1 MAEEFKPIDF
11 DSLGSQKK
19 KEIPEGQ
26 ESSTFDINNDGSVG
40 FGDVLSGLGDVLL
53 SVPRGVLDAGQGV
66 IDTVDMATN
75 WVGIDI
81 PDTDINFL
89 GDSKTMVGRGAQGL
103 TNFLA
108 GFVPI
113 AGQISKGAKGVQ
125 FLSKAAQAAKTTK
138 KGAAAVV
145 VGRGAVAGGITDFAV
160 MDAEMGNLSTMIQDT
175 PALQGLQNP
184 ITEYLAHDG
193 DDSELEKRIKNV
205 MEGAGLGIFFDG
217 MIESVK
223 AIRAGQRVRRAG
235 GTPEEAAAARDAEIK
250 PKKPEAE
257 VVDAPDWATP
267 EDTLNSKNE
276 VIGYHGSPT
285 LPEGQLPTTKEAME
299 VPGAVFFSNSEDVA
313 YGYSFERE
321 FGEIV
326 GEEAGN
332 IQKVALKLENPKVL
346 DFTDEVPDATTLS
359 RLVKEA
365 KAEGHDG
372 LILRN
377 VDDTVE
383 SSGEVATTYAV
394 FKDEQMSLD
403 VAASGKPKDTPP
415 PKGPRDPSDPPVDDG
430 AGPRDSGGDDLE
442 GRKPGA
448 RDEKY
453 FEENLDRVS
462 DDRSVRQIVKN
473 VVDDAREAGEVAPA
487 ERKSHAEM
495 YDEAMDDLDELDEM
509 MGESSGT
516 LKEALAVE
524 GEKAVSGIRRIR
536 RLRLLQ
542 KRAAERAKAA
552 AEDLAA
558 DGGSRDK
565 QRAYAEARQKL
576 RSVTLAGIEVK
587 RELARELSGL
597 TYTVDDLPEVA
608 HLTARLDDGADDA
621 LDDLLSEAGGGNR
634 DIGASRLVDEA
645 RKVVALADAAG
656 DAGVVGAVR
665 KTPGV
670 GKMAMTV
677 WVNGLLSGPKTQ
689 LVNALSGALAT
700 AVRPAEKAAGR
711 FFTGDVRGA
720 MAQLAQYNYILQ
732 HAGAATRLAI
742 KTLKS
747 NEPIL
752 LRGGKV
758 SEILDASGQE
768 SAAVMAAKYSF
779 LTRAGVG
786 IATSPT
792 RVLQS
797 VDEFFKQLNYR
808 SQVMADLQATAAQKG
823 YDDSWV
829 RESAEKIFTRDELF
843 TKDSIRRQAVKAAH
857 DEGLEPGSKEFNR
870 FVRRYY
876 GEMYDKELV
885 QIANQGK
892 RAAEDVTF
900 TRALDEKGQGT
911 IINRSKAIQDIKA
924 NFGFTGNLLLPFVR
938 TPAQLIEF
946 FHRRSL
952 GLATEALRGNVAEA
966 DRGFAAQFQRLR
978 ENGIKEL
985 AGATKEQ
992 RADFMGR
999 LAVGTTLY
1007 GSIATAA
1014 SMDMLTGSGPKDV
1027 NQRRLLEQSG
1037 WQPYSVKIGGSYYS
1051 YRRFDPFSSFIQVI
1065 ADVQDHVRYNT
1076 RFKGED
1082 EVEIGPYEEITT
1094 GISFVLANLVRNKSF
1109 FAGMSAFVEALGDTS
1124 GRKWTT
1130 FSRQMVGSLMPSIA
1144 SQLNQE
1150 YLDNELREPRS
1161 AVDAF
1166 MRRTPF
1172 LSDELPPRRDLFGKP
1187 LTVAETITSPILP
1200 GPLEV
1205 KTTSRSAVRRELAE
1219 VGANFGNPRKERS
1232 GLDLTQYKMGK
1243 YDAFDRYQVLVG
1255 EIRIGGRTMEQQMSR
1270 LIQRS
1275 QYKRMGRESKMD
1287 QLSKILRQYR
1297 DAAWWQLVKE
1307 NPQIKRD
1314 LRTSDQNEA
1323 RDMRGQQQL
1332 PLSYQ

>member
-11 DSLGSQKK
+11 DSLGSQQK
-19 KEIPEGQ
+19 KEMPEGQ
-26 ESSTFDINNDGSVG
+26 ESSTFDLNDDGSVG

-138 KGAAAVV
+138 KGAAAVS

-184 ITEYLAHDG
+184 ITDFLAHDG

-235 GTPEEAAAARDAEIK
+235 GTPEEAAAARNAEIK
-250 PKKPEAE
+250 PKPEAE
-257 VVDAPDWATP
+257 PKPESEPKPDADPESKPVVD
-267 EDTLNSKNE
+267 S
-276 VIGYHGSPT
+276 
-285 LPEGQLPTTKEAME
+285 
-299 VPGAVFFSNSEDVA
+299 
-313 YGYSFERE
+313 
-321 FGEIV
+321 
-326 GEEAGN
+326 
-332 IQKVALKLENPKVL
+332 
-346 DFTDEVPDATTLS
+346 
-359 RLVKEA
+359 
-365 KAEGHDG
+365 
-372 LILRN
+372 
-377 VDDTVE
+377 
-383 SSGEVATTYAV
+383 
-394 FKDEQMSLD
+394 
-403 VAASGKPKDTPP
+403 
-415 PKGPRDPSDPPVDDG
+415 
-430 AGPRDSGGDDLE
+430 DDLE

-448 RDEKY
+448 RGEKY

-462 DDRSVRQIVKN
+462 DDRTVRQLVKD
-473 VVDDAREAGEVAPA
+473 VVDDARDAGEVAPA

-495 YDEAMDDLDELDEM
+495 YGEAADDLDELDQM
-509 MGESSGT
+509 MGESSGR
-516 LKEALAVE
+516 LKEALADE
-524 GEKAVSGIRRIR
+524 GEKAVSGIQRVR

-542 KRAAERAKAA
+542 KRASDKAVEAARAVA
-552 AEDLAA
+552 AETSP
-558 DGGSRDK
+558 GMDK
-565 QRAYAEARQKL
+565 LRAFVEARQKL

-587 RELARELSGL
+587 RALAREFSGL
-597 TYTVDDLPEVA
+597 AYSVDDLPEVP
-608 HLTARLDDGADDA
+608 HITAKLDDGVDDA
-621 LDDLLSEAGGGNR
+621 LDDVFAEAGGGNT
-634 DIGASRLVDEA
+634 DIGVSRIRDEA
-645 RKVVALADAAG
+645 QKIVDIADTSG
-656 DAGVVGAVR
+656 DTAVVGAVR
-665 KTPGV
+665 KTPGI
-670 GKMAMTV
+670 GKMTMSA

-700 AVRPAEKAAGR
+700 SFRPAEKALGR
-711 FFTGDVRGA
+711 FWTGDVSGA
-720 MAQLAQYNYILQ
+720 MTQLAQYNYILQ
-732 HAGAATRLAI
+732 HAGAATRLAG
-742 KTLKS
+742 KS
-747 NEPIL
+747 LVDNKPIL
-752 LRGGKV
+752 LKGGKV
-758 SEILDASGQE
+758 SEVLDASGQE
-768 SAAVMAAKYSF
+768 ASAVMAAKYGI
-779 LTRAGVG
+779 LGT
-786 IATSPT
+786 IATLPT
-792 RVLQS
+792 RTLQT

-808 SQVMADLQATAAQKG
+808 SQVMVDLKTTAAQKG
-823 YDDSWV
+823 YDDNWV
-829 RESAEKIFTRDELF
+829 RESAEKMFSQDEMF
-843 TKDSIRRQAVKAAH
+843 TKDSIRRQAARAAKE
-857 DEGLEPGSKEFNR
+857 EGLESGSKEFNT
-870 FVRRYY
+870 FVRRFY
-876 GEMYDKELV
+876 GEMYDQELV

-900 TRALDEKGQGT
+900 TRELGEKGQGN
-911 IINRSKAIQDIKA
+911 IIKLAKKLQDVKGSSA
-924 NFGFTGNLLLPFVR
+924 VGTVLLPFVR
-938 TPAQLIEF
+938 TPAQLVEF

-952 GLATEALRGNVAEA
+952 GLVSEALRGNVADA
-966 DRGFAAQFQRLR
+966 NRGFGAQFQRLR
-978 ENGIKEL
+978 EGSIKEL

-999 LAVGTTLY
+999 LAAGGTLY
-1007 GSIATAA
+1007 GSIYAAA

-1037 WQPYSVKIGGSYYS
+1037 WQPYSIKFGDTYYS

-1065 ADVQDHVRYNT
+1065 ADVQDHMRYNT

-1082 EVEIGPYEEITT
+1082 EVEADIYEQFYT
-1094 GISFVLANLVRNKSF
+1094 GMAFVTANLIRNKSF
-1109 FAGMSAFVEALGDTS
+1109 FAGASAFADALGDPS
-1124 GRKWTT
+1124 GNAFLTLG
-1130 FSRQMVGSLMPSIA
+1130 RQLTGSIIPAIVA
-1144 SQLNQE
+1144 QTNQE
-1150 YLDNELREPRS
+1150 YFDNELREPRGFL
-1161 AVDAF
+1161 DAIR
-1166 MRRTPF
+1166 RRTYGF
-1172 LSDELPPRRDLFGKP
+1172 SDELPPRRDLFGKP

-1219 VGANFGNPRKERS
+1219 VGANFGNPRKTR
-1232 GLDLTQYKMGK
+1232 GDLDLTQYKMGK
-1243 YDAFDRYQVLVG
+1243 YDAYDRFQVLVG
-1255 EIRIGGRTMEQQMSR
+1255 EIRLGGRTMEQQMSR

-1275 QYKRMGRESKMD
+1275 QYKRMGRESKME
-1287 QLSKILRQYR
+1287 QLNKILRQYR

>member
-1 MAEEFKPIDF
+1 MTEFEDF
-11 DSLGSQKK
+11 DADGIVKSIQEKNTKPGS
-19 KEIPEGQ
+19 
-26 ESSTFDINNDGSVG
+26 SSTFDINNDGSVG
-40 FGDVLSGLGDVLL
+40 FGDVLSGLGDV
-53 SVPRGVLDAGQGV
+53 VAAPFRGVLDAGQGL
-66 IDTVDMATN
+66 IDTADMVTN

-138 KGAAAVV
+138 KGAAAVS

-184 ITEYLAHDG
+184 ITDFLAHDG

-223 AIRAGQRVRRAG
+223 AVRAGQRVRRAG

-250 PKKPEAE
+250 PKPEAE
-257 VVDAPDWATP
+257 PKPDADPESKPVVD
-267 EDTLNSKNE
+267 S
-276 VIGYHGSPT
+276 
-285 LPEGQLPTTKEAME
+285 
-299 VPGAVFFSNSEDVA
+299 
-313 YGYSFERE
+313 
-321 FGEIV
+321 
-326 GEEAGN
+326 
-332 IQKVALKLENPKVL
+332 
-346 DFTDEVPDATTLS
+346 
-359 RLVKEA
+359 
-365 KAEGHDG
+365 
-372 LILRN
+372 
-377 VDDTVE
+377 
-383 SSGEVATTYAV
+383 
-394 FKDEQMSLD
+394 
-403 VAASGKPKDTPP
+403 
-415 PKGPRDPSDPPVDDG
+415 
-430 AGPRDSGGDDLE
+430 DDLE

-448 RDEKY
+448 RGEKY

-462 DDRSVRQIVKN
+462 DDRSVRQVVKD

-495 YDEAMDDLDELDEM
+495 YSEAADDLDELDQM

-516 LKEALAVE
+516 LKEALAEE

-536 RLRLLQ
+536 RLRVLQ
-542 KRAAERAKAA
+542 RRAAERAKKA
-552 AEDLAA
+552 AEDLAG
-558 DGGSRDK
+558 DPGSRDK
-565 QRAYAEARQKL
+565 QRAYAESRQKL
-576 RSVTLAGIEVK
+576 RSTTLAGIEVK

-597 TYTVDDLPEVA
+597 AYTVDDLPEVA
-608 HLTARLDDGADDA
+608 HLTAKLDDGSDDA

-645 RKVVALADAAG
+645 KKVVALGEAAG
-656 DAGVVGAVR
+656 DSGVTEAIR
-665 KTPGV
+665 KSPGV
-670 GKMAMTV
+670 GKMAMTA

-711 FFTGDVRGA
+711 FFTGDVKGA
-720 MAQLAQYNYILQ
+720 VTQLAQYNYILQ

-752 LRGGKV
+752 LKGGKV

-768 SAAVMAAKYSF
+768 SSAVMAAKYSF

-786 IATSPT
+786 FVTSPT
-792 RVLQS
+792 RALQT

-823 YDDSWV
+823 YDDNWV
-829 RESAEKIFTRDELF
+829 RESAEKMFARDELF

-857 DEGLEPGSKEFNR
+857 DEGLEPGSKEFNKFVSR
-870 FVRRYY
+870 FY

-900 TRALDEKGQGT
+900 TRALDEEGQGA
-911 IINRSKAIQDIKA
+911 IINRAKDIQDLKA
-924 NFGFTGNLLLPFVR
+924 RFGIAGNLLLPFVR

-952 GLATEALRGNVAEA
+952 GLASEALRGNVAEA

-999 LAVGTTLY
+999 LAVGATLY
-1007 GSIATAA
+1007 GSIGTAA
-1014 SMDMLTGSGPKDV
+1014 SMDMITGSGPKDV

-1037 WQPYSVKIGGSYYS
+1037 WQPYSVKIGDSYYS
-1051 YRRFDPFSSFIQVI
+1051 YRRFDPFSSFIQI
-1065 ADVQDHVRYNT
+1065 AADIQDHMKYNT

-1082 EVEIGPYEEITT
+1082 EVEISQYEEITT

-1130 FSRQMVGSLMPSIA
+1130 FSRQMVGSFMPSIA

-1150 YLDNELREPRS
+1150 YFDNELREPRS

-1166 MRRTPF
+1166 MRRTPGF
-1172 LSDELPPRRDLFGKP
+1172 SDELPPRRDLFGKS

-1200 GPLEV
+1200 GPLDI

-1255 EIRIGGRTMEQQMSR
+1255 EIRLGGRTMEQQMSR

-1323 RDMRGQQQL
+1323 RDMRGQQQQ